1 MTRDEAIKEI
11 DDLRCDIGSAYDDAN
26 LSPIWNALGMAI
38 DALKHPREQCI
49 AKIELPEEELEKI
62 FQKILHEHVQVL
74 PPERKT
80 GRWIDE
86 GYIGSGNHQYR
97 CSVCGHVDEQARFV
111 NVPYC
116 WHCGS
121 EMKPKEVPDAE

>member
-26 LSPIWNALGMAI
+26 SSLIWNALGMAI
-38 DALKHPREQCI
+38 DALKHPRQQCI

-80 GRWIDE
+80 GRWINHGEDGYVECPICGRLTTCE
-86 GYIGSGNHQYR
+86 GNIEDLHY
-97 CSVCGHVDEQARFV
+97 CFWCGARLEVDE
-111 NVPYC
+111 
-116 WHCGS
+116 
-121 EMKPKEVPDAE
+121 